1 MIARQPMPADH
12 KHRDDPQE
20 TADYL
25 LKKHGQHEAYAVA
38 VKGAID
44 AQEDGDNYRLSVWR
58 DVKHLLATSKNLGE
72 KVSLN
77 LSEKVSLDEQK

>member
-1 MIARQPMPADH
+1 MIAPQTRR
-12 KHRDDPQE
+12 KDDPQE

-44 AQEDGDNYRLSVWR
+44 AQEAGDNYRLSVWR
-58 DVKHLLATSKNLGE
+58 DVKRLLATEQSI
-72 KVSLN
+72 
-77 LSEKVSLDEQK
+77 SEKVPLDEQE

>member
-1 MIARQPMPADH
+1 MPADH

-44 AQEDGDNYRLSVWR
+44 AQEAGDNYRLSVWR
-58 DVKHLLATSKNLGE
+58 DVKRLLATEQSI
-72 KVSLN
+72 
-77 LSEKVSLDEQK
+77 SEKVPLDEQE

>member
-1 MIARQPMPADH
+1 MLKKAKQ
-12 KHRDDPQE
+12 KDDPQE

-44 AQEDGDNYRLSVWR
+44 AQEAGDNYRLSVWR
-58 DVKHLLATSKNLGE
+58 DVKRLLATEQSI
-72 KVSLN
+72 
-77 LSEKVSLDEQK
+77 SEKVPLDEQE

>member
-1 MIARQPMPADH
+1 MPV
-12 KHRDDPQE
+12 KQNRTDDPQE

-38 VKGAID
+38 LQGAID

-58 DVKHLLATSKNLGE
+58 EVKNLLAIE
-72 KVSLN
+72 
-77 LSEKVSLDEQK
+77 

>member
-44 AQEDGDNYRLSVWR
+44 AQEAGDNYRLSVWR
-58 DVKHLLATSKNLGE
+58 DVKRLLATEQSI
-72 KVSLN
+72 
-77 LSEKVSLDEQK
+77 SEKVPLDEQE

>member
-1 MIARQPMPADH
+1 MPTNRTQKDN
-12 KHRDDPQE
+12 PQE

-44 AQEDGDNYRLSVWR
+44 AQEAGDNYRLSVWR
-58 DVKHLLATSKNLGE
+58 DVKRLLATEQSI
-72 KVSLN
+72 
-77 LSEKVSLDEQK
+77 SEKVPLDEQE